1 MIDNIKRKLQLFF
14 PGELFSSKTIEEDLA
29 NGVLLTGKESILPYL
44 QTALLDEKVL
54 EVQLDGM
61 PMVYFSRL
69 KDGIP
74 VPLETDV
81 DVDTNSTQ
89 YESEE
94 GEYLAAM
101 SNIVTLPL
109 EPGLGNLHLRYSS
122 RIVLRMFTSTF
133 AVEMATTFED
143 LAKVHDIPVLC
154 LAFPELAR
162 IVYNAREFRAKV
174 PESLDFVS
182 SIEIDDEGSE
192 MDTRPVNISIRGLSF
207 SVKKKEQKLFKVNTV
222 YSLKLFVEDELLIR
236 IKGTVRYFAR
246 IRKRSGIEYLC
257 GIEFDFQTK
266 IQSAVIESI
275 VALVQR
281 AHLKELAEKSDA
293 TGINLIA

>member
-1 MIDNIKRKLQLFF
+1 MIDDITRKLQLFF
-14 PGELFSSKTIEEDLA
+14 PDERFSAKTVEEDLA
-29 NGVLLTGKESILPYL
+29 NGVILSGKEAILPYL

-74 VPLETDV
+74 VPFEANV
-81 DVDTNSTQ
+81 AADTYATQ
-89 YESEE
+89 YETAE

-122 RIVLRMFTSTF
+122 RIILRMFTSTF

-154 LAFPELAR
+154 LAFPELGR
-162 IVYNAREFRAKV
+162 IVRNAREFRAKV
-174 PESLDFVS
+174 PDSLNFVAS
-182 SIEIDDEGSE
+182 LEIDDETPE
-192 MDTRPVNISIRGLSF
+192 MDTRPVSVSIRGLSF
-207 SVKKKEQKLFKVNTV
+207 SVNKKEQKLFKVNTL
-222 YSLKLFVEDELLIR
+222 YSLKLFIEDELLIR
-236 IKGTVRYFAR
+236 IDGTVRHLAR

-266 IQSAVIESI
+266 TQAAVIESI
-275 VALVQR
+275 VAMVQR